1 MFVENP
7 FSKGVME
14 AVLKGLPEAL
24 RLQQELKKRYGYHA
38 LSIRGSTEQAYRVWY
53 ARNSIYR
60 LKGV

>member
-1 MFVENP
+1 
-7 FSKGVME
+7 ME
-14 AVLKGLPEAL
+14 GSLEGLPEAQ
-24 RLQQELKKRYGYHA
+24 RLQQELKRRYGYHA

>member
-1 MFVENP
+1 
-7 FSKGVME
+7 ME

-38 LSIRGSTEQAYRVWY
+38 LSIRGSTGQAYRAWY